1 MIDGVVA
8 IIGRPNVGK
17 STIFNR
23 MIGERKSIVEDY
35 PGVTRDRI
43 YGTCEWLTRKFRVID
58 TGGIE
63 IEERPFQEQIR
74 MQADIAMNEADV
86 IVVVCDGRTGITSD
100 DQFIATM
107 LYKVEKPIILVVNKI
122 DDGHLL
128 PSIYEFYSLG
138 LGDPIG
144 VSPLH
149 GVGMG
154 DLLDKIIENL
164 PKKNDQDLE
173 DTRIKFSVI
182 GRPNVGKSSLVNAI
196 LNQERVIVSDIE
208 GTTRDAID
216 TDFVRDGK
224 EYTVIDTAGLKR
236 RGQIYESI
244 DKYSALRALS
254 AIDRSDVV
262 LLVIDASTGIRIQ
275 DKNIVSYALEAGKA
289 IAIVVNKWDTVIK
302 DTNTMSEYT
311 KQVRNEFQFL
321 TYAPVVY
328 VSALNKQRIH
338 TIFEAIDICYEN
350 ATKRVQTS
358 VINDVIMDA
367 QLRSPAYN
375 FNGGTLKIYY
385 ASQVSIKPPTFI
397 LFVNNPEFIHFSYR
411 RYLENRVR
419 QAFGF
424 EGTPIHFILRIK
436 Q

>member
-1 MIDGVVA
+1 
-8 IIGRPNVGK
+8 
-17 STIFNR
+17 
-23 MIGERKSIVEDY
+23 
-35 PGVTRDRI
+35 
-43 YGTCEWLTRKFRVID
+43 
-58 TGGIE
+58 
-63 IEERPFQEQIR
+63 

-328 VSALNKQRIH
+328 VSALNKQKYIQ
-338 TIFEAIDICYEN
+338 F
-350 ATKRVQTS
+350 
-358 VINDVIMDA
+358 
-367 QLRSPAYN
+367 
-375 FNGGTLKIYY
+375 
-385 ASQVSIKPPTFI
+385 
-397 LFVNNPEFIHFSYR
+397 
-411 RYLENRVR
+411 
-419 QAFGF
+419 
-424 EGTPIHFILRIK
+424 
-436 Q
+436 